1 MIEQSKVL
9 EVQNLAALAQLQH
22 AAPQKSRSTA
32 KTGPACV
39 ADLAPPKK
47 GTLPQLSQLRSSGT
61 TLRERI
67 KNYRSN
73 LSAIETP
80 VVDDI
85 QDTTSRIRFDTALL
99 AR

>member
-1 MIEQSKVL
+1 MIEQSKIL

-22 AAPQKSRSTA
+22 VAPQKSRSTT
-32 KTGPACV
+32 KTSPAYM
-39 ADLAPPKK
+39 ADLAPPKQ
-47 GTLPQLSQLRSSGT
+47 GALPQLSQLRSSGT

-73 LSAIETP
+73 LAAIESP

-85 QDTTSRIRFDTALL
+85 QDTVSRIRSDIALL